1 MRFVDATLR
10 PGKVLEISKEFPSKI
25 KIEAPGLFSKINGS
39 GKDQTSKLP
48 WINCFFDGSVG
59 TNGFVKPNIGD
70 EVWVLNNESNPS
82 QIYWFLKNEDRTDKL
97 KNEIF
102 TNENL
107 GISDFSD
114 VSNSS
119 INQQNII
126 ECIVHREAG
135 TGYASLYFTDGT
147 GWIIRGN
154 SGSYIRIRKDGS
166 IILDN
171 TGENNRTIDI
181 CSNSISLGKEGGSD
195 HPAALAD
202 KVQDCLDLIYQTL
215 QTVKQAASGNTY
227 TKNIAVAI
235 GNFPDKLKNKIPE
248 ILSKEVTLM

>member
-39 GKDQTSKLP
+39 GQDQTSKLP

-107 GISDFSD
+107 GTSGFLD
-114 VSNSS
+114 
-119 INQQNII
+119 QNII
-126 ECIVHREAG
+126 ECIAHREAG

-248 ILSKEVTLM
+248 ILSKEVTLQ

>member
-10 PGKVLEISKEFPSKI
+10 PGKVLEISKDFPSKI
-25 KIEAPGLFSKINGS
+25 KIEAPGLFSKINSS

-102 TNENL
+102 TDENL
-107 GISDFSD
+107 GTSGFLD
-114 VSNSS
+114 
-119 INQQNII
+119 QNII

-215 QTVKQAASGNTY
+215 KTVKQAASGNTY